1 MRKACHFDE
10 GEIALVTPQAISSN
24 FEEILVRFTSSVRY
38 RSSLLRRNDKIVEN
52 GCEIFVTEISNL
64 YRNDK

>member
-1 MRKACHFDE
+1 MRKAYHFDG

-24 FEEILVRFTSSVRY
+24 FEEILVRF
-38 RSSLLRRNDKIVEN
+38 LLRRNDKIVEN